1 MKKLLNKKG
10 FTLIELIVVIA
21 IIAILAAIL
30 IPALL
35 NYIQEANQ
43 TREQSDA
50 RSTYTAVVLQVATGT
65 QAGYTDAPVTTFTG
79 IVQPTNLT
87 CTFSAVDFAVTAFD
101 CVQTVGGHTYSAPTF
116 AKP

>member
-35 NYIQEANQ
+35 NYIQEANR
-43 TREQSDA
+43 TKDQSDC
-50 RSTYTAVVLQVATGT
+50 RSLFTEAALSVATTGAYTPTRTGVTLTTSNGT
-65 QAGYTDAPVTTFTG
+65 IATFVCVFPTG
-79 IVQPTNLT
+79 
-87 CTFSAVDFAVTAFD
+87 
-101 CVQTVGGHTYSAPTF
+101 TYSLATNF
-116 AKP
+116 AKPGATTTSP